1 MEERFKRRK
10 MRAAI
15 AERFSGDAA
24 PSPRFL
30 VAVNFALKA
39 ACRGNPPDLLRY
51 GSSSQK
57 VLRYF
62 LGALFFVFGLFARWG
77 MRLARRPR
85 AQRAGDG
92 AASAAPSA
100 LPPTCL

>member
-24 PSPRFL
+24 LSPRFL

-77 MRLARRPR
+77 VRLASAP
-85 AQRAGDG
+85 
-92 AASAAPSA
+92 ASAASG
-100 LPPTCL
+100 

>member
-1 MEERFKRRK
+1 MDERKHGASERNK
-10 MRAAI
+10 ANGDKTEWKKGASGEGAAI
-15 AERFSGDAA
+15 AAWFSGVAA

-62 LGALFFVFGLFARWG
+62 LGALFFVFGLFAR
-77 MRLARRPR
+77 
-85 AQRAGDG
+85 
-92 AASAAPSA
+92 
-100 LPPTCL
+100 